1 MAKKL
6 NIFIVIPAFNEEKNI
21 GKVLK
26 EITKTKYP
34 VIVVDDGSVDKTVNV
49 LSKVKSQLLHVLVLR
64 HKVNL
69 GKGAAMKTGAEAAF
83 SQGANAVIFMDGDGQ
98 HNASDLPKF
107 IKALKKYDVVLGSR
121 TLSHGVPLVRF
132 LGNKFASMLIAS
144 LFGIHV
150 SDLTCGYRAI
160 TRDGYGKIA
169 WESSGYAVET
179 EMVIKTGKYGLKYCE
194 VSIET
199 VYLDNVKGVTILD
212 AFNILLD
219 VFRWRLI
226 K

>member
-1 MAKKL
+1 MQ
-6 NIFIVIPAFNEEKNI
+6 P
-21 GKVLK
+21 LK
-26 EITKTKYP
+26 FCHHSPFTILT
-34 VIVVDDGSVDKTVNV
+34 
-49 LSKVKSQLLHVLVLR
+49 HR
-64 HKVNL
+64 VNL

-83 SQGANAVIFMDGDGQ
+83 AFGADGVIFMDSDGQ
-98 HNASDLPKF
+98 HKVSDLPKF
-107 IKALKKYDVVLGSR
+107 VEALKKYDVVLGSR

-144 LFGIHV
+144 LFGIYV
-150 SDLTCGYRAI
+150 SDLVCGYRAI
-160 TRDGYGKIA
+160 TKDAYEKVA

-179 EMVIKTGKYGLKYCE
+179 EMVIKTAKYGLKYCE
-194 VSIET
+194 VPVET

-219 VFRWRLI
+219 VFRWRLT

>member
-1 MAKKL
+1 MD
-6 NIFIVIPAFNEEKNI
+6 IFIVIPTFNEERHIKN
-21 GKVLK
+21 VLK
-26 EITKTKYP
+26 DVVKRKLPI
-34 VIVVDDGSVDKTVNV
+34 IVVNDGSTDATAEI
-49 LSKVKSQLLHVLVLR
+49 LSPFTIHHSPFTILTHR
-64 HKVNL
+64 VNL

-83 SQGANAVIFMDGDGQ
+83 AFGADGVIFMDSDGQ
-98 HNASDLPKF
+98 HKVSDLPKF
-107 IKALKKYDVVLGSR
+107 VEALKKYDVVLGSR

-144 LFGIHV
+144 LFGIYV
-150 SDLTCGYRAI
+150 SDLVCGYRAI
-160 TRDGYGKIA
+160 TKDAYEKVA

-179 EMVIKTGKYGLKYCE
+179 EMVIKTAKYGLKYCE
-194 VSIET
+194 VPVET

-219 VFRWRLI
+219 VFRWRLT